1 MHAAYFVDEREV
13 TCRMVE
19 TKGPTA
25 VATLLSPQE
34 PACAN
39 LCEAIP
45 LFLGFGTGLEVPDF
59 RGEC

>member
-25 VATLLSPQE
+25 VATLLFPKNR
-34 PACAN
+34 PARTSG
-39 LCEAIP
+39 EAIP